1 METTIKQI
9 FTCKMCQKQRWES
22 DFSRK
27 MQISHT
33 FCWSKSI
40 SGAFDSNPVDTR
52 RRFNVDT
59 MSFVYRERVDYIKIL
74 IISALPW
81 TSFKQPT

>member
-22 DFSRK
+22 DISRK

-52 RRFNVDT
+52 RRFKVDISVT
-59 MSFVYRERVDYIKIL
+59 LDFFQTTHMRQHIL
-74 IISALPW
+74 LL
-81 TSFKQPT
+81 